1 MPLTIATEILST
13 LRPGRLVEARIG
25 VHWTAVVAEVDGQK
39 RCGLASTQE
48 GLHEHGAEP
57 AIPSP
62 GRIEDLLAR
71 EVVEWITGDVPIRRS
86 LATAAINA
94 LLPPPD
100 RPGPEIHAADAIAR
114 LGNGK
119 TVALV
124 GHFPFVPRLREQVAR
139 LWVLERNPQPG
150 DEPEEAAD
158 HLLPQADVVALT
170 GATFVNGSLDHL
182 LGLCRPDTRVVM
194 LGPSTPLSP
203 VLFRHGVDVLSGSF
217 VESIDRIV
225 RAASQGAN
233 FHQLRSLGVRLVT
246 ITAPGIDLEGAS
258 NA

>member
-1 MPLTIATEILST
+1 MTLATEILST
-13 LRPGRLVEARIG
+13 LQPGRLVEARIG
-25 VHWTAVVAEVDGQK
+25 VHWTAVVAEVDGRL

-48 GLHEHGAEP
+48 GPHVHGSEP
-57 AIPSP
+57 AIASP
-62 GRIEDLLAR
+62 GRIEDLPAQ
-71 EVVEWITGDVPIRRS
+71 EVAEWITGDVPLRRS
-86 LATAAINA
+86 LAAAAIQA

-100 RPGPEIHAADAIAR
+100 TQGPEIHAADAIAR
-114 LGNGK
+114 LGKGK

-158 HLLPQADVVALT
+158 RLLPQADVVALT
-170 GATFVNGSLDHL
+170 GATFVNGSLDYL
-182 LGLCRPDTRVVM
+182 LELCRPDTRVIV
-194 LGPSTPLSP
+194 LGPSTPVSP
-203 VLFRHGVDVLSGSF
+203 VLLGHGVHVLSGSF
-217 VESIDRIV
+217 VESIDQIV

-246 ITAPGIDLEGAS
+246 LTAPGFDLEGAA